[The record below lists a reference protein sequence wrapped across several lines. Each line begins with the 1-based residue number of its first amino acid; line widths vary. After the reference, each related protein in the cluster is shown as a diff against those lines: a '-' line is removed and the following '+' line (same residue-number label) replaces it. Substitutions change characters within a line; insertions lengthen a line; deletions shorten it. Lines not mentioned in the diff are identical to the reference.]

1 MCGYPEALTPMT
13 AEQLQSHTLKDLAE
27 MAKARGVPGWHA
39 MRKGQ
44 LVKALLKA
52 FGAPGRKPARRGS
65 RSSSNGSASATARPG
80 RRTSRSASGQR
91 HVTPVARSH
100 GKTKSGTSA
109 TRQASASASTSSA
122 APSDTRRR
130 RNAQRKLEQA
140 RINHDL
146 RKNLASSSKNGDAR
160 DRLVVLVRDAY
171 WLFAHWEVSRGSVE
185 RAKVALGQDWHGA
198 RPVLRVYQV
207 ASEGTTS
214 AAEVVLRDIEIHG
227 GVSNWYVDVPN
238 PPNSYRLDIGYLTTG
253 GKFYVLA
260 RSNIVHTPAAGAC
273 DTLDENWHDV
283 ARNFQK
289 IYALNGGNSPE
300 GMSADLQE
308 LFEERLRMPMNAP
321 VLPAAADPSRPPEEL
336 KFEVDAELIV
346 FGRAEPG
353 TQVTLQGDP
362 VELRQDG
369 TFTVRFQLP
378 NCRQVIPA
386 VASTPDG
393 TQQRTIVLAVERN
406 TKVLEPL
413 IRDVND

>member
-1 MCGYPEALTPMT
+1 MT

-44 LVKALLKA
+44 LVKALLKVLGTA
-52 FGAPGRKPARRGS
+52 GRKPSRRGGGA
-65 RSSSNGSASATARPG
+65 SSNGAASGPRAVRPCTG
-80 RRTSRSASGQR
+80 RSASRQR
-91 HVTPVARSH
+91 RASPVVRSAGKAKSRTVSAR
-100 GKTKSGTSA
+100 
-109 TRQASASASTSSA
+109 QSASGASSTSSA
-122 APSDTRRR
+122 GSRRR
-130 RNAQRKLEQA
+130 RGAQRKLEEA
-140 RINHDL
+140 RIHHEL
-146 RKNLASSSKNGDAR
+146 RKNLASASKNGDAR

-171 WLFAHWEVSRGSVE
+171 WLFAHWEIARSSVE

-207 ASEGTTS
+207 ASDGTTS
-214 AAEVVLRDIEIHG
+214 TAEVVLRDIEIHG

-238 PPNSYRLDIGYLTTG
+238 PPNSYRLGIGYLTSG

-273 DTLDENWHDV
+273 DALDENWHDV

-300 GMSADLQE
+300 GMSADLQQ

-321 VLPAAADPSRPPEEL
+321 VLPAADSARPAEEL

-346 FGRAEPG
+346 YGRAEPG

-386 VASTPDG
+386 VASTRDG
-393 TQQRTIVLAVERN
+393 TLQRTIVLAVERN